1 MKSLD
6 RPERGW
12 GEMVAPHAHHYFH
25 QPDHIAVQYPPG
37 TGAALALYPEGRA
50 VHGMCRTV
58 IGLCVGAGILTLI
71 VSAVTRA
78 WAGAGGGVFALDL
91 ALKIL
96 GDLGG
101 LSFSIH
107 VVLAPLLG
115 GFILLFL
122 SLILRSAAGC
132 FRISAAL
139 AFLAGI
145 ALGFAILVR
154 LPVLFLLPGISLL
167 LFGTTRRTCINT
179 GLIAFCLGFAFG
191 GVFPLLWHQ
200 HEVAGAW
207 YLATYGSDDNSS
219 PSLAVLEQNFLFYL
233 WGGPGSQ
240 YNWALWVSFIGF
252 VGLTITTHR
261 SSCTSRAGCAR
272 SWQPP

>member
-1 MKSLD
+1 M
-6 RPERGW
+6 
-12 GEMVAPHAHHYFH
+12 
-25 QPDHIAVQYPPG
+25 
-37 TGAALALYPEGRA
+37 
-50 VHGMCRTV
+50 
-58 IGLCVGAGILTLI
+58 
-71 VSAVTRA
+71 
-78 WAGAGGGVFALDL
+78 
-91 ALKIL
+91 
-96 GDLGG
+96 
-101 LSFSIH
+101 
-107 VVLAPLLG
+107 VLAPLLG

-145 ALGFAILVR
+145 AFGFAILVR

-219 PSLAVLEQNFLFYL
+219 PSLAVLEQNSLFYL
-233 WGGPGSQ
+233 WGGPGSH
-240 YNWALWVSFIGF
+240 YNWALWVSSIGF

-261 SSCTSRAGCAR
+261 SAAPVSWMRTLMAAALIWGTWTAYFLTHKIAIPYYQIPAMFAVLVLLALSGLTRQVLHDKPQEAWRRYSIKSFVERHDEAGGGDGIPSRTSCALEIA
-272 SWQPP
+272 WAAQPQSTDFRLM